1 MFDIKSYKTTAD
13 LKKAVKW
20 CLDND
25 TFIDVIDESNY
36 VLEFK
41 QSATGDTISVAFS
54 DYTVV
59 VILSEKLKMIQCMVT
74 GTGLSTIQLSAEDTL
89 KVMNALNETVFAWQ
103 RGMIEEITLESLEAL
118 ELADDSI

>member
-13 LKKAVKW
+13 LVKAVKW

-25 TFIDVIDESNY
+25 TFIDVVDESNY

-41 QSATGDTISVAFS
+41 QGAVGDTISVAFS
-54 DYTVV
+54 NYTVV
-59 VILSEKLKMIQCMVT
+59 VILSERLKMIQCMVS

-89 KVMNALNETVFAWQ
+89 KVMSVLNETIFAWQ
-103 RGMIEEITLESLEAL
+103 RGVKEEITLESLEVVAL
-118 ELADDSI
+118 EN